1 MISYE
6 RNIKDKLF
14 VLRLLF
20 IALAIGLFISITKGF
35 VNLHYVIITALVF
48 GSLIKLT
55 TLKAFGKEIEVT
67 RYFVFGLL
75 PLKWIYDEGKNN
87 IQLYSYHDEINNIGD
102 SETTFDLVGL
112 FSWRKVKFQ
121 FMRIQPKKL
130 IFKLGDIDVNLSDY
144 EYELISEIV
153 PKENSL

>member
-1 MISYE
+1 M
-6 RNIKDKLF
+6 KKFFLGDLC
-14 VLRLLF
+14 L
-20 IALAIGLFISITKGF
+20 
-35 VNLHYVIITALVF
+35 
-48 GSLIKLT
+48 
-55 TLKAFGKEIEVT
+55 
-67 RYFVFGLL
+67 
-75 PLKWIYDEGKNN
+75 IYDEGKNN